1 MSADAPS
8 QPCARRLAY
17 VYHPRSFP
25 TMSLVEAARGLCE
38 LLWIVDTSNE
48 ETGAMVRLLKRFGL
62 TVDIAGLTVDEAAA
76 VVAQYEPHGILT
88 LADANLT
95 LTAGLASRIDRPF
108 ASPTTAERFTDKHAQ
123 RDALAAADL
132 AVPRHWIINDAEFD
146 ESWRTIELEATFP
159 AVLKPRRGEGS
170 RDTLPVASLDE
181 LRTLVDQHRSEDP
194 SRDFVLEEYIADTA
208 DGAAGEG
215 FANYVSVES
224 FVRHGEVV
232 HLAITGRM
240 PPAFP
245 FRETGFFMPSAL
257 SPHDASAVLDL
268 ATRAARALGVTLGC
282 LHTEIK
288 LTPDGPV
295 VIEVNGRIGGGVPE
309 MLMAATDVD
318 FIAIAMR
325 LALEEVIEV
334 GPLPL
339 AQLVA
344 YLFYVQAPVGLH
356 NVTSV
361 EGLDELREFP
371 GVRDII
377 LNRGPGQL
385 VDWREGN
392 HGHVFSVFGTAVDLG
407 GVHDV
412 EHAIRS
418 ITRIVGG

>member
-1 MSADAPS
+1 MSDGAPS
-8 QPCARRLAY
+8 QPPATRLAY

-48 ETGAMVRLLKRFGL
+48 EMASMERLLRRFGL
-62 TVDIAGLTVDEAAA
+62 TVDIAGLDIDEAAA
-76 VVAQYEPHGILT
+76 VAAAYEPHGILT

-95 LTAGLASRIDRPF
+95 LTAELAARIDRPF
-108 ASPTTAERFTDKHAQ
+108 ASPTTALRLTDKHAQ
-123 RDALAAADL
+123 RDALAAAGL
-132 AVPRHWIINDAEFD
+132 VMPRHWIINETEFD
-146 ESWRTIELEATFP
+146 EAWRTIELEATFP

-170 RDTLPVASLDE
+170 RDTLPVVNLDE
-181 LRTLVDQHRSEDP
+181 LRALVDQHRSEDP
-194 SRDFVLEEYIADTA
+194 GRDFVLEEFIADA
-208 DGAAGEG
+208 PDGAAGEG
-215 FANYVSVES
+215 FAGYVSVES

-245 FRETGFFMPSAL
+245 FRETGFFLPSAL
-257 SPHDASAVLDL
+257 TDDDASAVLDL
-268 ATRAARALGVTLGC
+268 ATMAARALGVTLGC

-288 LTPDGPV
+288 LTPGGPV

-309 MLMAATDVD
+309 MLAAATGVD
-318 FIAIAMR
+318 FISIAMR
-325 LALEEVIEV
+325 LALGHVVEA

-344 YLFYVQAPVGLH
+344 YLFYVQAPVGLRY
-356 NVTSV
+356 VTSV

-371 GVRDII
+371 GVRDIM
-377 LNRGPGQL
+377 LNRGPGHL

-392 HGHVFSVFGTAVDLG
+392 HGHVFSVFGTAVDTR
-407 GVHDV
+407 GVLDV
-412 EHAIRS
+412 DNAITS
-418 ITRIVGG
+418 ITRIIGD